1 MKITWIGHACFKI
14 EEGGHSIVIDP
25 YDDNYVPGLKPV
37 RETAQLVM
45 ASHDHGDHNAVRRV
59 KVLPG
64 GEGPFAIRTI
74 ETYHDPEKGAL
85 RGRNTIHVFMAGG
98 KRIAHFGD
106 IGCELEKD
114 QLDKLQGLDLAMI
127 PVGGTYTIDAK
138 EAADLVATIQPAHVI
153 PMHFRA
159 ENGKFGF
166 DVLGTVSQF
175 TDLMESVIFTGCSVL
190 DLDNAPAEQVIVL
203 TPQNVKM

>member
-1 MKITWIGHACFKI
+1 MKITWIGHSCFKI

-37 RETAQLVM
+37 RESAQVVL
-45 ASHDHGDHNAVRRV
+45 ASHEHGDHNARNRV
-59 KVLPG
+59 TLVPG
-64 GEGPFAIRTI
+64 GEGPFTITMI

-203 TPQNVKM
+203 TPQNVKL

>member
-14 EEGGHSIVIDP
+14 EEGGCSIVVDP

-37 RETAQLVM
+37 RESAQVVL
-45 ASHDHGDHNAVRRV
+45 ASHDHGDHNAVKRV

-64 GEGPFAIRTI
+64 GEGPFAIGKI

-85 RGRNTIHVFMAGG
+85 RGRNTIHIFTAGG

-114 QLDKLQGLDLAMI
+114 QLDKLRGLDLAMI
-127 PVGGTYTIDAK
+127 PVGGTYTIDAL
-138 EAADLVATIQPAHVI
+138 EAADLVARIQPAHVI

-159 ENGKFGF
+159 ENRKFGF
-166 DVLGTVSQF
+166 DVIGTVRQF
-175 TDLMESVIFTGCSVL
+175 TDLMESVIYTGSSVL
-190 DLDNAPAEQVIVL
+190 DLNNAPAEQVIVL
-203 TPQNVKM
+203 TPQNAKL

>member
-37 RETAQLVM
+37 RETAQVVL

-64 GEGPFAIRTI
+64 GEGPFAIRAI

-85 RGRNTIHVFMAGG
+85 RGRNTIHIFTAGG

-106 IGCELEKD
+106 IGCELEEE
-114 QLDKLQGLDLAMI
+114 QLDKLKGLDLAMI

-138 EAADLVATIQPAHVI
+138 EAADLVARIQPAHVI

-166 DVLGTVSQF
+166 DVLGTVKQF
-175 TDLMESVIFTGCSVL
+175 TELMESAVFTGSSVL
-190 DLDNAPAEQVIVL
+190 DLDAAPAEQVIVL
-203 TPQNVKM
+203 TPQNAKM

>member
-14 EEGGHSIVIDP
+14 EEGGCSIVVDP

-37 RETAQLVM
+37 RESAQVVL
-45 ASHDHGDHNAVRRV
+45 ASHDHGDHNAVKRV

-64 GEGPFAIRTI
+64 GEGPFAIGKI

-85 RGRNTIHVFMAGG
+85 RGRNTIHIFTAGG

-114 QLDKLQGLDLAMI
+114 QLDKLRGLDLAMI
-127 PVGGTYTIDAK
+127 PVGGTYTIDAL
-138 EAADLVATIQPAHVI
+138 EAADLVARIQPAHVI

-159 ENGKFGF
+159 ENRKFGF
-166 DVLGTVSQF
+166 DVLGTVRQF
-175 TDLMESVIFTGCSVL
+175 TDLMESVIYTGSSVL
-190 DLDNAPAEQVIVL
+190 DLNNAPAEQVIVL
-203 TPQNVKM
+203 TPQNAKL